1 MKKLFKSDSNF
12 KKILLILIISLA
24 IPLTV
29 IVLQKQQELRQHAS
43 EGASLYVS
51 VNGKDSNPGT
61 KDAPLATINKAN
73 FMALPGTTVHVQ
85 PGTYTGFV
93 LTDKSGTE
101 NSRITYVSDMPLTA
115 KIVADGALGNTDST
129 WQNKGNYVDIIGFDI
144 SGGKRI
150 GILNRGS
157 FVNIKNNLVHD
168 VSSSDCTSGLG
179 GAGIDSAENKD
190 NPPHDN
196 VYSENLVKNVGP
208 LNIKPCSYVHAIYI
222 QSTREKVLN
231 NIIVN
236 NAGIGVACTHACDS
250 PTISNNLILNNG
262 YGISLGWS
270 STNIL
275 GTTSNAIVSN
285 NIIMKNAKYSAIY
298 ERSNAGAIGSNNK
311 FLNNIFW
318 QNAGGDKCTLY
329 NGDVCTNTIV
339 KDPLLSNPLT
349 DGTGSYQLS
358 STSPAIDS
366 GISLGA
372 PKIDY
377 ANNIRPQGK
386 NFDIGPYEYTTPQA
400 PSPTP
405 NPTLTPSSVPTPK
418 SSCIPRPACL
428 NSKPPCLP
436 IQNAVYC
443 SPTPTICPQVITP
456 ARNPYSGQ
464 CLNFPNPCAVPKGWT
479 TVKSCSL

>member
-12 KKILLILIISLA
+12 KKILLSLIISLA

-51 VNGKDSNPGT
+51 TDGKDSNPGT
-61 KDAPLATINKAN
+61 KEAPLATINKTN
-73 FMALPGTTVHVQ
+73 FLALPGTTIHVQ
-85 PGTYTGFV
+85 PGTYANFV
-93 LTDKSGTE
+93 LTDKNGTQ
-101 NSRITYVSDMPLTA
+101 NSRITYVSDTPLAA
-115 KIVADGALGNTDST
+115 KIVADGASENTDST

-150 GILNRGS
+150 GILNRGNNVS
-157 FVNIKNNLVHD
+157 VKRNLVHD
-168 VSSSDCTSGLG
+168 ISVDSCTTGLG

-196 VYSENLVKNVGP
+196 IYSENMVKNVGP
-208 LNIKPCSYVHAIYI
+208 LNLKPCSYVHAIYI

-262 YGISLGWS
+262 YGISIGWS

-275 GTTSNAIVSN
+275 GATSNAIVTN

-311 FLNNIFW
+311 FLNNLFW

-329 NGDVCTNTIV
+329 NGDACTYTV
-339 KDPLLSNPLT
+339 TKDPLLSNPLT
-349 DGTGSYQLS
+349 DGTGSYQLLP
-358 STSPAIDS
+358 TSPAIDS
-366 GISLGA
+366 GTSLGA
-372 PKIDY
+372 PKTDY
-377 ANNIRPQGK
+377 VGNIRPQGK
-386 NFDIGPYEYTTPQA
+386 NFDIGPYEYTTQQA
-400 PSPTP
+400 PTSTSIPTP
-405 NPTLTPSSVPTPK
+405 SLTPLPK
-418 SSCIPRPACL
+418 ASCLPRPSCL
-428 NSKPPCLP
+428 DSKPPCLP
-436 IQNAVYC
+436 RQNAVYC
-443 SPTPTICPQVITP
+443 SPTPTICPQVISP

-464 CLNFPNPCAVPKGWT
+464 CLNFPNPCSVPKGWSI
-479 TVKSCSL
+479 VKSCDL